1 MITELIVQSVP
12 SGGATS
18 SAPDV
23 EALSDY
29 AQALSRGELP
39 DIPAGALASSLEGLT
54 EAEREEVVDALLSP
68 VEDEISP
75 FMRLQVE
82 AAVAANDM
90 PSALTTA
97 SRFLLQDQVSEAAAQ
112 LADEFASAETYDALA
127 ATAIYLEE
135 TEEDV
140 FDRLDAVRDF
150 VSVLDRRLIPLA
162 ILVMAITLALIVWI
176 HSDSIVEV
184 LRSAGVTFLVAGG
197 LAVLLWIAV
206 RGYLRAWLPELF
218 EGSQATIPAS
228 LDNMIRDVV
237 ASLTIDLWSSVWIMA
252 LMVAVGGVI
261 LIAVSYIRGIVGLI
275 QRLLRP
281 VWPYRRAI
289 LAGLAVLFVVV
300 PLVGRLLFGSLTEEA
315 QPCNGHVELCD
326 RPFNEVALA
335 GTHNGMSIADYGWL
349 WPSHDGSVTFQLNSG
364 IRALLIDTHYYDAK
378 ASLSSYLA
386 DAPPEVVAV
395 AEKAIDAIGFEAKEG
410 TYLCHLLCHLGSTPL
425 AETLEEVRLFL
436 ESHPREVVAIII
448 EDKISIEDTEAPFEA
463 SGLMPYIYTHQE
475 GQPWPTLAEM
485 IDSGQRLVVMAEVE
499 GPPPAWYHH
508 AWDYTEETPYSF
520 EDPTQFN
527 CQPNRG
533 DTGKPFFLLNHWIER
548 VSPSRVDA
556 VHINDYEFLLDRAR
570 GCAQERGQI
579 PNFVAVNFYLAG
591 DVLAVVDELNG
602 VRDSSQTVE

>member
-1 MITELIVQSVP
+1 
-12 SGGATS
+12 
-18 SAPDV
+18 
-23 EALSDY
+23 
-29 AQALSRGELP
+29 
-39 DIPAGALASSLEGLT
+39 
-54 EAEREEVVDALLSP
+54 
-68 VEDEISP
+68 
-75 FMRLQVE
+75 
-82 AAVAANDM
+82 
-90 PSALTTA
+90 
-97 SRFLLQDQVSEAAAQ
+97 
-112 LADEFASAETYDALA
+112 
-127 ATAIYLEE
+127 
-135 TEEDV
+135 
-140 FDRLDAVRDF
+140 
-150 VSVLDRRLIPLA
+150 VLDRRLIPLA

-176 HSDSIVEV
+176 HSDSIVQV

-237 ASLTIDLWSSVWIMA
+237 ASLTIDLWSSVWIIA
-252 LMVAVGGVI
+252 LVVAVGGVF
-261 LIAVSYIRGIVGLI
+261 LIAISYIRGLAGLI
-275 QRLLRP
+275 QRLLGP

-289 LAGLAVLFVVV
+289 LAGLAVLLVIV
-300 PLVGRLLFGSLTEEA
+300 PLVGRLLFGALSEEA
-315 QPCNGHVELCD
+315 QPCNGHIELCD

-349 WPSHDGSVTFQLNSG
+349 WPSHDGSITFQLNSG

-386 DAPPEVVAV
+386 DAAPEVVAV
-395 AEKAIDAIGFEAKEG
+395 AEKAIDAIGFETKEG

-448 EDKISIEDTEAPFEA
+448 EDKINIEDTEVAFEA

-475 GQPWPTLAEM
+475 GQPWPTLEEM
-485 IDSGQRLVVMAEVE
+485 IESGQRLVVMAEVE